1 MDRVKIQNRLLDFVK
16 QYRYAVIVVLVGV
29 ILMCLPAGKDL
40 ADPEQEATS
49 EQTAV
54 TEVCLEDSLAAILS
68 QIIDSLAAILS
79 QIKGAGKVEVLLT
92 EAKGAETVYQS
103 DSSMGGDSTRLDTV
117 TVTDK
122 ERTQNGLVRQINPPS
137 YQGAIVVCQ
146 GADSPSVRLAI
157 VQAVSSVTGL
167 GSDHITVLKMK

>member
-1 MDRVKIQNRLLDFVK
+1 MDRVKIQNHLLDFVK
-16 QYRYAVIVVLVGV
+16 QYRYAVIVVLVGM
-29 ILMCLPAGKDL
+29 ILMCLPAGKDR
-40 ADPEQEATS
+40 ADPEQEVTS

-54 TEVCLEDSLAAILS
+54 TEVCLEDSLT
-68 QIIDSLAAILS
+68 AILS

-103 DSSMGGDSTRLDTV
+103 DSSTGGDSTRLDTV

>member
-29 ILMCLPAGKDL
+29 ILMCLPAGKDRT
-40 ADPEQEATS
+40 DPEQEAAS

-68 QIIDSLAAILS
+68 QI
-79 QIKGAGKVEVLLT
+79 KGAGTVEVLLT

-122 ERTQNGLVRQINPPS
+122 ERSQNGLVRQINPPS

>member
-1 MDRVKIQNRLLDFVK
+1 MDRVKLQSRLQEYLK
-16 QYRYAVIVVLVGV
+16 QYRYVVIVVLAGV
-29 ILMCLPAGKDL
+29 ALMCLPSGKDRT
-40 ADPEQEATS
+40 DTEREAGAG
-49 EQTAV
+49 QTV
-54 TEVCLEDSLAAILS
+54 IVETCLEESLAV
-68 QIIDSLAAILS
+68 ILS

-103 DSSMGGDSTRLDTV
+103 DSSTGGDSTRLDTV
-117 TVTDK
+117 TITDK

-167 GSDHITVLKMK
+167 GTDHITVLKMK

>member
-54 TEVCLEDSLAAILS
+54 TEVCLE
-68 QIIDSLAAILS
+68 DSLAAILS

>member
-1 MDRVKIQNRLLDFVK
+1 MDRVKLQSRLQEYLK
-16 QYRYAVIVVLVGV
+16 QYRYVVIVVLAGV
-29 ILMCLPAGKDL
+29 VLMCLPSGKDRT
-40 ADPEQEATS
+40 DTEREAGAG
-49 EQTAV
+49 QTV
-54 TEVCLEDSLAAILS
+54 IVETCLEESLAV
-68 QIIDSLAAILS
+68 ILS

-103 DSSMGGDSTRLDTV
+103 DSSTGGDSTRLDTV
-117 TVTDK
+117 TITDK

-167 GSDHITVLKMK
+167 GTDHITVLKMK

>member
-29 ILMCLPAGKDL
+29 ILMCLPAGKDR
-40 ADPEQEATS
+40 ADPEQEAAS

-54 TEVCLEDSLAAILS
+54 TEVCLEE
-68 QIIDSLAAILS
+68 SLAAILS